1 MNAKKPYEKPVILS
15 TESLEAKAVTCT
27 RSDSGACATLSS

>member
-1 MNAKKPYEKPVILS
+1 MNAKKPYEKPVVIS

-27 RSDSGACATLSS
+27 KSDSGSCSTLSS